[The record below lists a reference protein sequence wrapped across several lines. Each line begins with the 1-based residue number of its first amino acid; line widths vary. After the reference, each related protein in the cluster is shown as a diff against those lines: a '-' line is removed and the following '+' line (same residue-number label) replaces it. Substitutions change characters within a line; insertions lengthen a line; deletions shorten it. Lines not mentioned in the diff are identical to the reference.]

1 MNTRENKIGFSP
13 EKEEAF
19 LKRLDLDL
27 REKNLRQELK
37 TQLAE
42 DFGMVEFTIKY
53 KFDDNGK
60 IVDLSSGEGI
70 VELTGNGGPKYKKE
84 VESIIK
90 IEDGL
95 KNNPGQTWIGFSP
108 ENEELGYGQNY
119 VDFWRVVDEKVVWNR
134 LSVKNDFQQM
144 NEIRHFLSGKE
155 KVKDNMEILGSP
167 IAVERLKLVE
177 LFDYFRLSEIKSNVD
192 FDYIEKVVDKY
203 LKEFG
208 KDFDSKLTE
217 KSDLIFRLYS
227 ACFNALKKGNNN
239 EIVVNRKDLNNYMYG
254 IMKKVT
260 VEKSSGCSM
269 TTTVG
274 SFGEIGYYVS
284 RDGQVHHGEIP
295 KNEGYTECKKC
306 GAWYQGEK
314 CPFC

>member
-1 MNTRENKIGFSP
+1 MKQEKITGFDP
-13 EKEEAF
+13 KKEEAF

-60 IVDLSSGEGI
+60 IVDLLSGEGI
-70 VELTGNGGPKYKKE
+70 VELTGRGGPKYKKE
-84 VESIIK
+84 AESIKK

-95 KNNPGQTWIGFSP
+95 KNNPGQTWVGFSP
-108 ENEELGYGQNY
+108 KNEELGYGQNY
-119 VDFWRVVDEKVVWNR
+119 IDFWRVVDEKVVWNR

-144 NEIRHFLSGKE
+144 NEVRHFLSGE
-155 KVKDNMEILGSP
+155 EMVKDKMEILGSP
-167 IAVERLKLVE
+167 IAVEGLKLTE

-203 LKEFG
+203 LNEFG

-227 ACFNALKKGNNN
+227 ACFNALEKGNNN
-239 EIVVNRKDLNNYMYG
+239 EVVVNRKDLDSYMYG
-254 IMKKVT
+254 IMMNVKV
-260 VEKSSGCSM
+260 ENSFGCSM

-274 SFGEIGYYVS
+274 SFGEKIGYYVS
-284 RDGQVHHGEIP
+284 SDGQVHHGEIP
-295 KNEGYTECKKC
+295 KNEGYRECKKC